1 MKRLA
6 LMILTVFALSATAKA
21 ISFSSTATGTAW
33 NGTPDYVSVPNTSFT
48 SMTVQQGSAAITGTY
63 GAMAE
68 LVTPTTS
75 FTLASLSLV
84 MQVNNPGTYQFR
96 LFELPAGT
104 VAPNASTASFTN
116 GVVGTEMLDPSD
128 QSLAMSST
136 GGQVQGTFT
145 LAVPV
150 ALTANRQYAFQI
162 WIPAAV
168 SNAAG
173 IGWYRLPSNT
183 PFDPGGQ
190 MFTSGD
196 ASGAGIFNTLA
207 ANGQAGGAPRTAG
220 LALYAVPEPSSLAL
234 AGLSLI
240 GGALMIRRRKN

>member
-1 MKRLA
+1 
-6 LMILTVFALSATAKA
+6 MILAAFVLCGTAQA

-33 NGTPDYVSVPNTSFT
+33 NGTPDYVSVPNSSFT
-48 SMTVQQGSAAITGTY
+48 SLTVQQGSATITGTY

-68 LVTPTTS
+68 LFTPTTS
-75 FTLASLSLV
+75 FTLASLNLV

-96 LFELPAGT
+96 LYEFPAGT

-116 GVVGTEMLDPSD
+116 GVVGTQLLDSSD
-128 QSLAMSST
+128 QSLAMSSS

-150 ALTANRQYAFQI
+150 PLVANRQYAFEI

-183 PFDPGGQ
+183 PADPGGQ

-196 ASGAGIFNTLA
+196 ASGAGIFNTLV

-220 LALYAVPEPSSLAL
+220 LALYAVPEPSTLAL

-240 GGALMIRRRKN
+240 GGAMMIRRRKD